1 LKILSSI
8 FRTLLALLVIVSCL
22 PIFVVIFLHFFIV
35 GFVAEENK
43 RNDDKTNARKT
54 NEESIEQV

>member
-1 LKILSSI
+1 
-8 FRTLLALLVIVSCL
+8 
-22 PIFVVIFLHFFIV
+22 V